1 MSTYPTAAGINPLE
15 EGQTCRNLRSAF
27 LRESQ
32 SRRLYIAC
40 ARRMEEASLHVI
52 AHAFR
57 FTAAQEKEHADICR
71 GLLSAYGGSCIP
83 FSPDTAPS
91 LPDDPPSLLDFA
103 AQAER
108 HEGERFYPRCARAA
122 LEEGYPRIAEAFR
135 RIGETECLHAQR
147 FEQYAAALREGRLF
161 HDAAPISWV
170 CMPCGEIFSGPEAP
184 LHCAA
189 CGRDQ
194 GHFIRSSYYPFSV

>member
-57 FTAAQEKEHADICR
+57 FTAAQ
-71 GLLSAYGGSCIP
+71 
-83 FSPDTAPS
+83 
-91 LPDDPPSLLDFA
+91 
-103 AQAER
+103 AER
-108 HEGERFYPRCARAA
+108 HEGERFYPRCARIA